1 MSQFHG
7 SIDEGL
13 ALVISPESYRWLKV
27 STEFTNYCFC
37 RTFIADILH
46 THHPLLSQNS
56 LITLSSYNISIF
68 TVSLI
73 NKWFYTIFHAWECLV
88 LLTDTTRSLSQLVKH
103 FYAEFSAVYNDI
115 KMHRLLMANWI
126 KCNLLFQVFFWP
138 FEWLSGQF
146 GLYKLLLT
154 ICDVTFYFPELSR
167 PKMYL
172 YSAKEYGKYYIKMT
186 IITGIWRIL
195 NFHWRY
201 NKQM

>member
-126 KCNLLFQVFFWP
+126 KCNLLFQVFFGRLNDFRANLDYTNYSWR
-138 FEWLSGQF
+138 FVTSRSTFQNLVGQ
-146 GLYKLLLT
+146 KCICILLK
-154 ICDVTFYFPELSR
+154 S
-167 PKMYL
+167 M
-172 YSAKEYGKYYIKMT
+172 AN
-186 IITGIWRIL
+186 IT
-195 NFHWRY
+195 
-201 NKQM
+201 